1 MIVDYTSVVNLPK
14 PVQPTLLADQVYDV
28 LHKAIISGEL
38 PAGSRLR
45 IRDVAEQVGTS
56 VMPVREAIRRLEEGG
71 FAHREPHK
79 GAVVKGLT
87 LEELVHVYDVRKVLE
102 REAARLGAERI
113 NAEGCSSM
121 EAEYGFMRAAIAEG
135 RLEDHLRFDEALLTH
150 LYKASGNPVLVKTIQ
165 NLWVQCRAYKTVGI
179 KSTFDSTKSNELL
192 WCYQRD
198 LVEAARANDPD
209 AAATAS
215 DASLDV
221 AADEIRQRL
230 ADEKGAE
237 ETDEEAAQA

>member
-1 MIVDYTSVVNLPK
+1 VNLSRSL
-14 PVQPTLLADQVYDV
+14 QPQLLADQVYDV
-28 LHKAIISGEL
+28 LHDAIISGEL

-45 IRDVAEQVGTS
+45 IRDVAAQVGTS

-87 LEELVHVYDVRKVLE
+87 LDELIHVYDVRKILE
-102 REAARLGAERI
+102 LEAARLGSERI
-113 NAEGCSSM
+113 TPEGCARM

-135 RLEDHLRFDEALLTH
+135 RLEDHLRHDERLLTV
-150 LYKASGNPVLVKTIQ
+150 LYEASGNPVLVSTIQ
-165 NLWVQCRAYKTVGI
+165 GLWKQCLAYKTVGI

-198 LVEAARANDPD
+198 LVAAARANDPD
-209 AAATAS
+209 AAVAAS

-221 AADEIRQRL
+221 AAAEIRRRL
-230 ADEKGAE
+230 AAQDDEDGDADAGAS
-237 ETDEEAAQA
+237 A

>member
-1 MIVDYTSVVNLPK
+1 VELSRSL
-14 PVQPTLLADQVYDV
+14 QPQLLADQVYDV
-28 LHKAIISGEL
+28 LHDAIISGEL

-45 IRDVAEQVGTS
+45 IRDVAAQVGTS

-87 LEELVHVYDVRKVLE
+87 LDELIHVYAVRKILE
-102 REAARLGAERI
+102 REAARLGSERI
-113 NAEGCSSM
+113 TAEGCARM

-135 RLEDHLRFDEALLTH
+135 RLEDHLRHDERLLTV
-150 LYKASGNPVLVKTIQ
+150 LYQASGNPVLVSTIQ
-165 NLWVQCRAYKTVGI
+165 SLWKQCLAYKTVGI

-198 LVEAARANDPD
+198 LVAAARANDPE
-209 AAATAS
+209 AAVAAS

-221 AADEIRQRL
+221 AAEEIRRRL
-230 ADEKGAE
+230 
-237 ETDEEAAQA
+237 AAQADEAGDADEGASSA

>member
-1 MIVDYTSVVNLPK
+1 VNLTK
-14 PVQPTLLADQVYDV
+14 PVQPALLADQVYDV
-28 LHKAIISGEL
+28 LHKAIVSGEL

-87 LEELVHVYDVRKVLE
+87 LEELIHVYDVRKVLE
-102 REAARLGAERI
+102 REAARRGAERI
-113 NAEGCSSM
+113 NPEGCARM

-135 RLEDHLRFDEALLTH
+135 RLLDHLHLDEALLTA
-150 LYKASGNPVLVKTIQ
+150 LYEAGGNPVMVKTIQ
-165 NLWVQCRAYKTVGI
+165 SLWVQCRAYKTLGI

-192 WCYQRD
+192 WRYQRD
-198 LVEAARANDPD
+198 LVAAARANDPD
-209 AAATAS
+209 AAAAAS

-221 AADEIRQRL
+221 AADEIRRRL
-230 ADEKGAE
+230 AAEKRESEQAPDAE
-237 ETDEEAAQA
+237 EPTPA

>member
-1 MIVDYTSVVNLPK
+1 MITLSLVELSK

-28 LHKAIISGEL
+28 LHKAIVSGEL

-87 LEELVHVYDVRKVLE
+87 LEELIHVYDVRKVLE
-102 REAARLGAERI
+102 REAARRGAERI
-113 NAEGCSSM
+113 TPTDCARM

-135 RLEDHLRFDEALLTH
+135 RLEDHLRLDEALLTV
-150 LYKASGNPVLVKTIQ
+150 LYESGGNPVLVKTIQ
-165 NLWVQCRAYKTVGI
+165 NLWIQCRAYKTLGI
-179 KSTFDSTKSNELL
+179 KSTFDSTKSNEVL
-192 WCYQRD
+192 WRYQRD
-198 LVEAARANDPD
+198 LVAAARANDPD
-209 AAATAS
+209 AAALAS

-221 AADEIRQRL
+221 AAAEIRRRL
-230 ADEKGAE
+230 AAENGEPEESVDEV
-237 ETDEEAAQA
+237 AAPI

>member
-1 MIVDYTSVVNLPK
+1 MIVDYTWAVNLSK

-28 LHKAIISGEL
+28 LHNAIISGEL

-113 NAEGCSSM
+113 TAEGCSRM

-135 RLEDHLRFDEALLTH
+135 RIEDHLRLDEALLTH
-150 LYKASGNPVLVKTIQ
+150 LYEASGNPVLVKTIQ
-165 NLWVQCRAYKTVGI
+165 NLWLQCRAYKTVGI
-179 KSTFDSTKSNELL
+179 KSTFDSTKSNEVL
-192 WCYQRD
+192 WRYQGD
-198 LVEAARANDPD
+198 LVDAARANDPD
-209 AAATAS
+209 AAAVAS

-230 ADEKGAE
+230 ADEKRAEGAE
-237 ETDEEAAQA
+237 GGTDS

>member
-1 MIVDYTSVVNLPK
+1 VNLSK
-14 PVQPTLLADQVYDV
+14 PVRPTLLADQVYDV

-79 GAVVKGLT
+79 GAVVKGVT
-87 LEELVHVYDVRKVLE
+87 LEELIHVYDVRKVLE

-113 NAEGCSSM
+113 TPEGCARM

-135 RLEDHLRFDEALLTH
+135 RLEDHLRLDEALLTV
-150 LYKASGNPVLVKTIQ
+150 LYEASGNPVLVKTIQ
-165 NLWVQCRAYKTVGI
+165 TLWLQCRAYKTVGI

-198 LVEAARANDPD
+198 LVAAARANDPD
-209 AAATAS
+209 AAALAS

-221 AADEIRQRL
+221 AAAEIRRRL
-230 ADEKGAE
+230 AAE
-237 ETDEEAAQA
+237 NEDAEQGVAEEAAPA

>member
-1 MIVDYTSVVNLPK
+1 MNLSK

-28 LHKAIISGEL
+28 LHKAIVSGEL

-87 LEELVHVYDVRKVLE
+87 LEELIHVYDVRKVLE
-102 REAARLGAERI
+102 REAARRGAERI
-113 NAEGCSSM
+113 TPEGCARM

-135 RLEDHLRFDEALLTH
+135 RLEDHLRRDEGLLTA
-150 LYKASGNPVLVKTIQ
+150 LYEASGNPVLVKTIQ
-165 NLWVQCRAYKTVGI
+165 SLWLQCRAYKTLGI
-179 KSTFDSTKSNELL
+179 KSTFDSTKSNEVL
-192 WCYQRD
+192 WQYQRD
-198 LVEAARANDPD
+198 LVAAARANDPE
-209 AAATAS
+209 AAAVAS

-221 AADEIRQRL
+221 AAEEIRRRL
-230 ADEKGAE
+230 AAEKGE
-237 ETDEEAAQA
+237 VDEGDIEEAAPA